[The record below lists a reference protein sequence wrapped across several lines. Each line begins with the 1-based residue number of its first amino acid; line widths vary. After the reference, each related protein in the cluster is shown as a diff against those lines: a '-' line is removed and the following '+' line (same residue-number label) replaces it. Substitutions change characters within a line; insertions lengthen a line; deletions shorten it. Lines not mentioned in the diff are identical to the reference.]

1 MQDFALYNTLN
12 KDLPSKDLTAANKAE
27 LVKSIST
34 LSENAIELVY
44 ALIKYHN
51 MNDKKNSD
59 MYNQTRQNVRNATA
73 DISWNLNDLPIKLRN
88 ILFRFVQ
95 LEERRKDEVVNRMS
109 TQEMMMMMKTKMNS
123 DS

>member
-73 DISWNLNDLPIKLRN
+73 DLSWNLNDLPIKLRN

-109 TQEMMMMMKTKMNS
+109 TQEMMMKTKMNS

>member
-34 LSENAIELVY
+34 LSEHAIELVY

-51 MNDKKNSD
+51 INDKKNSD
-59 MYNQTRQNVRNATA
+59 MYNYKRQNVRNATA
-73 DISWNLNDLPIKLRN
+73 DLSWNLNDLPIKLRN

-95 LEERRKDEVVNRMS
+95 LEERRKGEVVNRMS
-109 TQEMMMMMKTKMNS
+109 TQEKMMKTKMNS

>member
-73 DISWNLNDLPIKLRN
+73 DLSWNLNDLPIKLRN

>member
-73 DISWNLNDLPIKLRN
+73 DLSWNLNDLPIKLRN

-109 TQEMMMMMKTKMNS
+109 TQEMMMTKTKMNS

>member
-12 KDLPSKDLTAANKAE
+12 KDLPSKDLTAASKAE

-34 LSENAIELVY
+34 LSESAVELVY

-73 DISWNLNDLPIKLRN
+73 DLSWNLNDLPIKLRN

-109 TQEMMMMMKTKMNS
+109 TQEMMMKTKMNS

>member
-12 KDLPSKDLTAANKAE
+12 KDLPSKDLTAASKAE

-73 DISWNLNDLPIKLRN
+73 DLSWNLNDFPIKLRN

-109 TQEMMMMMKTKMNS
+109 TQEMMMKTKMNS

>member
-73 DISWNLNDLPIKLRN
+73 DLSWNLNDLPIKLRN

-109 TQEMMMMMKTKMNS
+109 TQEMMMMKTKMNS

>member
-34 LSENAIELVY
+34 LSENAVELVY

-73 DISWNLNDLPIKLRN
+73 DLSWNLNDLPIKLRN

-109 TQEMMMMMKTKMNS
+109 TQEMMKTKMNS